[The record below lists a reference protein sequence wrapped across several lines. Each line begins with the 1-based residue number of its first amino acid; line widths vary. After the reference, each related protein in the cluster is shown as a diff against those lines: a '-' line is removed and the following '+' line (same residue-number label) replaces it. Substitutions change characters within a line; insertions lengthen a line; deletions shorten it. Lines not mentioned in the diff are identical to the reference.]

1 MSKKQTEPTPKNTL
15 LIIFIIFTLVIL
27 GLEYFLYYFESN
39 RIVDEEIKNLSSV
52 AMTEENNVINWYNDF
67 KEKAVLY
74 KSSTLFRKT
83 FISLVQDPDN
93 ASNQQYAAE
102 FLRLEVNEKHFVG
115 AFVCD
120 STGEKIYN
128 LGTLKYSLRPKTKND
143 LYKIDSETPSHISEM
158 DLLYDEK
165 TEYFVP
171 YLEFVIG
178 IFPSDETYSRPIGY
192 VVFLINP
199 REDLFKLL
207 NTWVK
212 QKSTSESMI
221 IGIDGDEIVY
231 LNDLRYVQNSV
242 LRLKAKIG
250 VEQIPGKRIST
261 AQKGVYEG
269 LDYRGEKVLAYTTF
283 IPQMNWYLVVK
294 VDKIE
299 ILANANKILY
309 LLSGSIVLILF
320 LIIIILGVLWKRE
333 GIETLKKDLEVQRTQ
348 AMLSQKYQIVS
359 KYANDAFLLIN
370 KNGQIAEAND
380 KAVEMYGYTHQELK
394 NMPVMLLRSPEVRD
408 ELPAV
413 MESIKRSGGLVYET
427 VHQHKNG
434 TRFHVEISAKII
446 AIDGEI
452 FFVGIYRNIEDRKR
466 VENELKESE
475 KKFHSLFEQAH
486 DAILILRKDEI
497 IDCNNKAL
505 ELFNL
510 KKDTVINKKIIDL
523 SVPTQPDGVNSRESF
538 PEKLQ
543 KTMRGQSVLFDWQF
557 NRKHSGHFDSEVSLN
572 TVTIKGET
580 FIQTIIRDVT
590 EKRKSLEMMK
600 KLTNAFQNTAEMMLI
615 TDTKGVIEYANPA
628 FEKVTG
634 YSAEEVIGK
643 TPAILKSDQQ
653 SPEFYKDLWET
664 ILAGNSWHG
673 ILVNKKKN
681 KQLYTEEMII
691 SPIRNEKNAII
702 SFVAVKKDVSERIK
716 GEEEVK
722 RARFKA
728 EESDR
733 IKSNFLS
740 MMSHEVRT
748 PLNVILGFLDIIKN
762 AVNKEAFPE
771 KDHFFDMINRNSKRL
786 MTLINDIIDVSRIES
801 NEMKLTLSNQSL
813 HKLLANITSEFE
825 LSAQAKGLK
834 LVDDINKIEDVF
846 VRVDDTRFQQVLSN
860 LLTNAI
866 KFTLKG
872 TITVSA
878 KTAGSNVHIFVK
890 DTGIGI
896 PPEFRPHLFE
906 FFRQADEGYNRNYEG
921 AGLGLAI
928 SYKLV
933 KLMNGDMKVDSEVGK
948 GSTFTITFPIVDE
961 STAIEEEVKE
971 LELAEKE
978 KIASAE
984 PTVLIVEDNQDNSYF
999 VEVILHKLGIRYY
1012 SVPGANEA
1020 FDYLKQYK
1028 FDLILMD
1035 ISLITGMNGEEAF
1048 KVIRSNKAYEH
1059 IPIIAMTA
1067 HAMLGDRDHFISVG
1081 FDDYISKPFTVE
1093 QLTEMLFKF
1102 LREGLEQTA

>member
-1 MSKKQTEPTPKNTL
+1 MTKKQSEPTSKNTL
-15 LIIFIIFTLVIL
+15 HIIFIIFTLIIL
-27 GLEYFLYYFESN
+27 GLEYSLYYFESN
-39 RIVDEEIKNLSSV
+39 RIIDEEIENLNSV
-52 AMTEENNVINWYNDF
+52 AVTEEMNVINWYNTI
-67 KEKAVLY
+67 KEKAVNFQ
-74 KSSTLFRKT
+74 SSSLFRKT
-83 FISLVQDPDN
+83 FVSIIQNPNDAQNQYN
-93 ASNQQYAAE
+93 ASE
-102 FLRLEVNEKHFVG
+102 FLRLEANEKRYIG

-120 STGEKIYN
+120 SSGEKIYN

-143 LYKIDSETPSHISEM
+143 LYKIDFETPSHLSEM

-165 TEYFVP
+165 TEYFIP
-171 YLEFVIG
+171 YLEFVVG
-178 IFPSDETYSRPIGY
+178 VFNSTDSYSKPIGY

-199 REDLFKLL
+199 REELFKLL

-242 LRLKAKIG
+242 LRLRAKMG

-294 VDKIE
+294 VDKVE

-320 LIIIILGVLWKRE
+320 LIIIVLGVLWKRE
-333 GIETLKKDLEVQRTQ
+333 GIETLKKDLEVQKTQ
-348 AMLSQKYQIVS
+348 AILSQKYQIVS
-359 KYANDAFLLIN
+359 KYANDAFILIN
-370 KNGQIAEAND
+370 KNGQIVEAND

-408 ELPAV
+408 ELPSI
-413 MESIKRSGGLVYET
+413 MEKIKRSGGMVYET
-427 VHQHKNG
+427 IHQHKSG

-486 DAILILRKDEI
+486 DAIMILRGDEI
-497 IDCNNKAL
+497 IDVNNRAL

-510 KKDTVINKKIIDL
+510 KKDVVLNKKIIDL
-523 SVPTQPDGVNSRESF
+523 SVPIQPDGLNSRESF

-543 KTMRGQSVLFDWQF
+543 KAMRGQSALFDWQF
-557 NRKHSGHFDSEVSLN
+557 NKKHSGQFDSEVSLS
-572 TVTIKGET
+572 TVMIKGET
-580 FIQTIIRDVT
+580 FIQAIIRDVT
-590 EKRKSLEMMK
+590 EKRKSLEQMK
-600 KLTNAFQNTAEMMLI
+600 KLTNAIQNTAEMMLI
-615 TDTKGVIEYANPA
+615 TDTKGIIEYVNPA
-628 FEKVTG
+628 FEKITG
-634 YSAEEVIGK
+634 YSSEEIVGK
-643 TPAILKSDQQ
+643 TPAILKSGQQ
-653 SPEFYKDLWET
+653 SQEFYKDLWDT
-664 ILAGNSWHG
+664 VLTGNSWHG

-681 KQLYTEEMII
+681 NQLYTEEMIV

-702 SFVAVKKDVSERIK
+702 SFVAVKKDVTERIK

-762 AVNKEAFPE
+762 AVNKESFPE

-801 NEMKLTLSNQSL
+801 NEMKLTLSNQNL
-813 HKLLANITSEFE
+813 HKLLSNMTSEFE
-825 LSAQAKGLK
+825 MSAKAKGLK
-834 LVDDINKIEDVF
+834 IVDDFQKIEDII

-866 KFTLKG
+866 KFTIRGK
-872 TITVSA
+872 ITVSA
-878 KTAGSNVHIFVK
+878 KTAGNSVHIFVK

-948 GSTFTITFPIVDE
+948 GSTFTITFPIIDE
-961 STAIEEEVKE
+961 SAAVEAEVKE
-971 LELAEKE
+971 IELAEKE
-978 KIASAE
+978 KLVSAE

-999 VEVILHKLGIRYY
+999 VEVILHKLGVRYY
-1012 SVPGANEA
+1012 SVPGAGEA
-1020 FDYLKQYK
+1020 FDYLKMYK

-1035 ISLITGMNGEEAF
+1035 ISLISGMNGEEAF
-1048 KVIRSNKAYEH
+1048 KVIRSNKAYEN
-1059 IPIIAMTA
+1059 IPVIAMTA
-1067 HAMLGDRDHFISVG
+1067 HAMLGDRDHFMSVG

-1093 QLTEMLFKF
+1093 QLTELLFKF
-1102 LREGLEQTA
+1102 LRKGLEETV